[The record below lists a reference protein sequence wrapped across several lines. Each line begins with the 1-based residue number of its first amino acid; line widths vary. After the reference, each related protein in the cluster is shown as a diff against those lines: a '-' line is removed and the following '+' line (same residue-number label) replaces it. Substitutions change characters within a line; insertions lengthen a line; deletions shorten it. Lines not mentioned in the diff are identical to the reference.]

1 MEPSFAFLF
10 LVALGTTFTVMPI
23 GRRLG
28 IKVGLLDHPHRRKI
42 QMRVVPRT
50 GGIGILFGVMAGTAL
65 LWRLAG
71 DLGVPITR
79 ELVAIFG
86 GAVLIHVTGILDDLL
101 DLRPGVKLTAQ
112 MLAVGLVVSQ
122 GVIVERLVFPSGVAW
137 ELGFLG
143 IPLTAFFLLGF
154 INALNLVDG
163 LDGLAA
169 GIVAIGALTLAIL
182 GLLNGNYVL
191 AAFSTI
197 LLGAS
202 LGFLPYNFSER
213 QKTFLGDS
221 GSMLLGYLLGVVAIS
236 GAWFSGHSAPIFV
249 VVACAAIPILD
260 TVTTIARRYRKR
272 QALFRPDSMHI
283 HHRMIRFGLSPRRA
297 VLTILALTF
306 FSAGQALVFFAEGT
320 KLLIVT
326 TSLAALL
333 VFLQIRHQRKL
344 SLADTDSSFRE
355 ILFYL
360 IGARDGEGPRLD
372 GELAM
377 VDVIAGSESS
387 AKAAPAEGS
396 PAARPVPGWVKKA
409 GERPPVF
416 DV

>member
-1 MEPSFAFLF
+1 MDPSFAFLF
-10 LVALGTTFTVMPI
+10 LVALGTTFAVMPF

-28 IKVGLLDHPHRRKI
+28 MRVGLLDHPHRRKI

-65 LWRLAG
+65 LMRLAG

-79 ELVAIFG
+79 ELLAIFA
-86 GAVLIHVTGILDDLL
+86 GAVLIHVTGVLDDLL

-112 MLAVGLVVSQ
+112 IMAVGIVVSQ
-122 GVIVERLVFPSGVAW
+122 GVVVDRLVFPTGVVW
-137 ELGFLG
+137 ELGPLG

-163 LDGLAA
+163 LDGLAS

-182 GLLNGNYVL
+182 GVLDGNYVL

-197 LLGAS
+197 LVGAS

-213 QKTFLGDS
+213 RKTFLGDS

-236 GAWFSGHSAPIFV
+236 GAWFGGQSSPIFV
-249 VVACAAIPILD
+249 VVACAAMPILD
-260 TVTTIARRYRKR
+260 TVTTIARRYRKG

-283 HHRMIRFGLSPRRA
+283 HHRMIRFGLSPRRT

-306 FSAGQALVFFAEGT
+306 FSSGQALVFFAEGT

-377 VDVIAGSESS
+377 VDVIAGSEES
-387 AKAAPAEGS
+387 AKAAAKGRS
-396 PAARPVPGWVKKA
+396 PDVVAPRTSAAAP
-409 GERPPVF
+409 
-416 DV
+416 